1 MLVLLVLLLV
11 VVVAAAVVA
20 VVLAAQLI
28 FAFLWTPKNRQ
39 AVFSHIFETIGTK
52 IMVKTDVFCASE
64 AQNHGICDVF
74 CLW

>member
-1 MLVLLVLLLV
+1 VLVLLVLLLV
-11 VVVAAAVVA
+11 VVVAAVVA

-39 AVFSHIFETIGTK
+39 AVFPHIFETIGTK

-64 AQNHGICDVF
+64 AQNHGICDVS